1 MKKTAKIFCLILSLL
16 VCAFF
21 SACKV
26 NFNKLKISFCSASG
40 ESLNQVRLVIDEN
53 NNDELDKM
61 KIAVQFD
68 GIKEKDIGDVLISAL
83 PNDLVEI
90 GSVSYEGNKCF
101 FDVTAT
107 THGSGKIVAQHLTS
121 GKTESIDLVVDKKT
135 TKLTNVVDEY
145 AINIPETD
153 KQKFNF
159 NVTDL
164 ISQDG
169 TDKIGFKLVEGSSLP
184 TGVTLVGKTYN
195 STDLAVGVE
204 VGDKVEHGKS
214 VEVYPVSYMD
224 GYKELTEYK
233 SKKIKLVFVKPLTD
247 ATFVLD
253 TDDIHKQDGYLN
265 LNSVFHLIAKDTDLA
280 LGGNYQFNNIKF
292 DLKCTEN
299 ATIGENLIS
308 LADETKF
315 NYLQS
320 YYNVELGVPSEFSN
334 IIDAFE
340 VNKGQIII
348 EAKDYSNQVANITIS
363 LTPKIAGNLVKVT
376 KTVKIKCDVKP
387 TEYEISVQG
396 KIQQNNGTKNVYDI
410 DLYDFYNSAESA
422 YGASFTFKPIS
433 EYSYID
439 LKNLKIVVSPA
450 ILDVVRTTGTQQLG
464 TNILNATDEDKTGI
478 NIATNKYLLQFYLNG
493 RPIEFE
499 LDNQNNAVSEGIIYK
514 EDLARIQIKYT
525 EISENADT
533 EILNCFVENY
543 YSGEFE
549 YLKSIKPTR
558 ATLQFNHKDGIN
570 EIVVNAGVLTKG
582 AEKGQDRV
590 DTIKDNNEKEINVK
604 NLYLNRADK
613 NTNNVI
619 YIDEILGDKNKIVSS
634 ANIDVKVIGGGNYP
648 VKLLQNKDTS
658 IVPSREIVYSYSSDE
673 GIPERA
679 IMLKLNF
686 DEEGN
691 PTTDVGQYKI
701 VFTYADET
709 IYTIN
714 CLVYEK
720 LNLEQI
726 QYVVDGDN
734 SIIVNKT
741 FVDGAEKFEYPT
753 YSADYIV
760 KASATNTTNITITL
774 PKQFTLDY
782 IAGYEFGASYVD
794 SAGNVIGNVNDLI
807 TKIEAGNQ
815 LKLTFVKGSIN
826 NGALGYVQIAMRVK
840 TQSFNNI
847 LTKGDIYTTDD
858 VKIKFFVYEEITK
871 DKVSLNKTNIR
882 GYWSQLLSPYFKDDN
897 DNRSTANLQ
906 VNLTDANLWNYVQ
919 PQIQDENQ
927 YKIGMDLIA
936 LDSNAAYNSAEI
948 YYTADGVELPA
959 ENHNLEYF
967 NQHKN
972 ELFVKNTNVVWF
984 VEESQLISTTKQTQ
998 SGIGLEFSYGTLGST
1013 KFYVYAMIKQFNLPD
1028 IVLKCKVEIDEPIVT
1043 DNIYI
1048 TSETKQITGN
1058 QGKRVI
1064 SLKAGQEYVLQLDYY
1079 SKKFE
1084 ELPANERKITNTGFV
1099 MVVVD
1104 KAGNVHDSVVYVEN
1118 DKLIV
1123 RQDFSLTTDLSL
1135 IIFAKDALKAK
1146 LEDATYDLNNLS
1158 DLLMRNHNTAYTVID
1173 LVVANG
1179 TRQNPYAI
1187 FTEQDFWQIGENSLS
1202 KTKFYRLMS
1211 NIYLSTTKSIDDFSG
1226 GIDTVNNSTF
1236 YTIYGVKLNNN
1247 VPNLFTNLSGELN
1260 NICFEAKLNYNDY
1273 KTSNENSTQYLG
1285 LIDQTNENA
1294 KLNNVCA
1301 TIVGLSNSTGNHI
1314 ALNGNKDRPLYFG
1327 GLVGKNN
1334 GKIVYNLS
1342 TITGVDITA
1351 TIKGNYLFVGGVV
1364 GLNAGSVTGYAAT
1377 KTADGQ
1383 AINTTA
1389 QKVVFTSYVAN
1400 QGAVANLNISA
1411 SGFDYG
1417 AIGGVVGLNQG
1428 GLSNVYVAGKIL
1440 SYEGTLNNV
1449 GGVIGKNQQAENIVK
1464 VETLGPDVTKLTFAN
1479 ELEGNSKLV
1488 LQSLKSSV
1496 QIQANNN
1503 VGGITGVDEN
1513 GIYVQ
1518 SKYQILSS
1526 STFGIKANNN
1536 VGGIVGNATNT
1547 QLTYCSVYSYRWD
1560 YKNLSSIGVNST
1572 DNADITANT
1581 ASAGLIGYAMSSAD
1595 NIEQGDLV
1603 ITAIKNSSVN
1613 GYISGKQ
1620 INALVGKRS
1629 EKPNAVLD
1637 CYFAGNVKSNS
1648 QVGFKGDANG
1658 NAENE
1663 NVNYAYINSINT
1675 QIGTIVNAE
1684 GNIARQGWNKQTELN
1699 GELPYIL
1706 QQGEELKPVFDVA
1719 PTSITLTIKE
1729 EAKAT
1734 YGVKDNNAE
1743 YVKNLIN
1750 IDLYDYILNQ
1760 NSDTYLKDYQIQTER
1775 NTHSI
1780 SNIYEIK
1787 AEPANLLDEV
1797 RLSLSSSN
1805 VQTLMISNGNLV
1817 ARSSGAATIKF
1828 TSVLNKAVM
1837 ALTYVSVGK
1846 PIGETVKLELSRDGK
1861 SLEFVGSETKPTETQ
1876 TIALTKGEAV
1886 LLKYSA
1892 IGYDG
1897 NNDFDYVTNEQTY
1910 LRVKVSAWTNQSGTY
1925 VEDTT
1930 ININDYLLV
1939 SGVQLESNSVD
1950 LSYNTPFSIKAIQKI
1965 EDVKFKF
1972 AVTPY
1977 IKIDRYEKT
1986 SSQTIYFDVETASG
2000 ISAIALDSES
2010 IVLYPNDTTTI
2021 TAILTTDKQ
2030 FESETDIF
2038 NLINRITLNSTEI
2051 TNKNQLKKYLSVKQ
2065 IGELKNGIQIV
2076 KFTFVVPEDIVLNT
2090 NTSNTMYINFRA
2102 AENYNLGTGAESSLK
2117 LTLLK
2122 QRIDE
2127 IVVRNYVYERKAN
2140 GEFDF
2145 TKYYQNNT
2153 LRPVSEGLITIDIAP
2168 INGNYDYLEIS
2179 DITGTEEIVFVQTDG
2194 VHGRRILDDVVAS
2207 LDGKGIRLKSQ
2218 TGGGKIYLASMI
2230 DANYTNRKHTV
2241 QVRAYVDGQM
2251 IKSTTMQ
2258 VDVKML
2264 PEVNI
2269 YLVNKDGTIIRNTAT
2284 QYVAQNTKVRFKVET
2299 KNSDDIEP
2307 IINVKVGG
2315 STLEYVA
2322 EGNGFYSVNLP
2333 SYDDNSQKYLEI
2345 SATTQLTLNNGN
2357 VETSSSSQN
2366 YQIANFVIN
2375 NVSVT
2380 HSTTNNTQNKNETKI
2395 YGNLGANV
2403 PIEFYFKNAD
2413 LTYFDNLFEYTKA
2426 TYQDVVDINNWVDA
2440 SKQAIGNILTE
2451 INGANALNYLSFD
2464 ISNLKEDQDKYN
2476 LVNDD
2481 NVKQVVRKQDGK
2493 IVASVMIDGSIKV
2506 CLVEDLNIDLALTLP
2521 LRIEN
2526 NNFVIENS
2534 NPTLTLKYIYKLD
2547 FIEESSFL
2555 EPMAVRSEE
2564 DFVNMSSSGDYILA
2578 KDLTFDS
2585 YTPIDVNLNSFDGN
2599 GHTIT
2604 INSFGLFNQADIKA
2618 GLFNQIYEDMVV
2630 MNLNVKY
2637 NLGSNYSNI
2646 HYDLCNDAS
2655 NVSYTSASFGGITA
2669 TNNGVI
2675 TNCKVLGYVKLSASS
2690 VEQAVAD
2697 NSIDFNIGGLVCEN
2711 LETGKITNSASELQI
2726 TAKAN
2731 IAGVVYSNSG
2741 KIASTYF
2748 DANTGKGKIYAY
2760 NNDVTVPYTI
2770 QVAGFA
2776 LNNETSGEISMCYV
2790 ESQKTSNIGN
2800 ISAKDYSSG
2809 FVYTNSGSVYDCYAD
2824 IELIGGS
2831 SNNHIAGFVF
2841 ENSGSVKNS
2850 YSYINNG
2857 RKTNLISMFAPEKTT
2872 GIENCYEIK
2881 QDVAGY
2887 KNNVAGLTTISVLN
2901 RTYKESYPTFM
2912 FGNNT
2917 SAVWTKTSVGLP
2929 KLVATQEKVEFTGSA
2944 LPAGDENKQYPQT
2957 YYGLKNLQLQI
2968 VEVKNDLGV
2977 VVSREYKYNVVA
2989 NNFGDKQNPILIYN
3003 LATWDYYLGQSDPAN
3018 SYYGNT
3024 KYYFRMV
3031 NDIDFA
3037 SVYENPSTSS
3047 CAFNGNLQGNNMD
3060 IKNFKVYSSQNLSN
3074 IGLFG
3079 SLNSVNNLSVESSVR
3094 NIHLLP
3100 TSVNATRTQAVG
3112 SLAGIS
3118 ENYNLYNI
3126 QVEAQDLTI
3135 VGGNAVGG
3143 AVGFVRGRYDI
3154 DGISSNVGAY
3164 SSRSQQD
3171 NSYSVFMANYQNNGF
3186 VSSNLSSVY
3195 YAGGVFGIVDGITN
3209 QSKTNIDV
3217 DLDKDLQFVRHLSV
3231 DGNLIMAG
3239 ETVGATVGLV
3249 GKNTKLVDVSALITG
3264 GNFAGY
3270 QYSAGLVGENRGII
3284 SNAKVKLNS
3293 STLFNNSTNVSAG
3306 LVGFNFNGLIE
3317 NASIY
3322 MEIAKTNQSIVAG
3335 AVGRN
3340 LNGYISNITV
3350 DGKLSGYFVGGIVG
3364 ADYNTTTFANRSYY
3378 GGSGAIRL
3386 TEDDLIKMASSTF
3399 DVKFKNF
3406 SNLSLTKSLVDNF
3419 ILDLSSYYTI
3429 KQSGENESRLT
3440 PRKVFGLIVG
3450 LTDSNKTYAT
3460 NYGYDAQNK
3469 KFVVNGAFN
3478 INGIGCV
3485 QDSAIIESKTATFGL
3500 MNIVGN
3506 YDLPK
3511 DCKTDY
3517 AILYLVGAQVSS
3529 FDFWMYNLGYSS
3541 EVFAISKNSKNLT
3554 FTSSNE
3560 KPVYIKKVKDINHDG
3575 ALTKMSINDE
3585 YVLFDSETVLTDINL
3600 DILNNQNV
3608 LVDKAEGKE
3617 YVFSFD
3623 ATNKVLKLVEKVVEP

>member
-26 NFNKLKISFCSASG
+26 NFNNLKISFCSASG

-53 NNDELDKM
+53 NDVKLDNM

-107 THGSGKIVAQHLTS
+107 TQGSGKIVAQHLTS

-135 TKLTNVVDEY
+135 TTLTNIVDEY
-145 AINIPETD
+145 AIYIPETD
-153 KQKFNF
+153 KQEFNF

-169 TDKIGFKLVEGSSLP
+169 TDKIGFKLAEGSSLP
-184 TGVTLVGKTYN
+184 AGVTLVNKTYN
-195 STDLAVGVE
+195 STELAVGVE
-204 VGDKVEHGKS
+204 VGAKVEHGKS
-214 VEVYPVSYMD
+214 VEVYPISYMEE
-224 GYKELTEYK
+224 YQELTEYK
-233 SKKIKLVFVKPLTD
+233 TKKIKLVFVKPLTD

-253 TDDIHKQDGYLN
+253 TDDTHKQGGYLD

-280 LGGNYQFNNIKF
+280 TGGNYQFNNIKF
-292 DLKCTEN
+292 DLKCMEN
-299 ATIGENLIS
+299 ATIGEGLIS
-308 LADETKF
+308 LADETTF
-315 NYLQS
+315 NYLQN
-320 YYNVELGVPSEFSN
+320 YYNVEFGVSSEFSN
-334 IIDAFE
+334 IIDVFE

-348 EAKDYSNQVANITIS
+348 EAKDYSNQIANITIS

-410 DLYDFYNSAESA
+410 DLYDFYNSAESV

-464 TNILNATDEDKTGI
+464 TNKLNATDEEKIGV

-493 RPIEFE
+493 KPIEFE
-499 LDNQNNAVSEGIIYK
+499 LNNENNAVSEGIIYK
-514 EDLARIQIKYT
+514 EDLPRIQIKYT

-543 YSGEFE
+543 YSGEFD
-549 YLKSIKPTR
+549 YLKSIQSTR

-590 DTIKDNNEKEINVK
+590 DTIKDEYEREIKVE

-658 IVPSREIVYSYSSDE
+658 IVPSREIVYSYSTDE
-673 GIPERA
+673 GIPERS
-679 IMLKLNF
+679 IMLKLDF
-686 DEEGN
+686 DENGN
-691 PTTDVGQYKI
+691 PITDVGQYKI

-720 LNLEQI
+720 LELGQI
-726 QYVVDGDN
+726 KYVVDGDN

-741 FVDGAEKFEYPT
+741 SVDGVEKFEYPT

-760 KASATNTTNITITL
+760 KASTINTTNITITL

-782 IAGYEFGASYVD
+782 IVGYEFGVSYVD
-794 SAGNVIGNVNDLI
+794 SDGNIIGNVNDLI
-807 TKIEAGNQ
+807 TKIEAYNQ
-815 LKLTFVKGSIN
+815 LKLTFVNGSIN
-826 NGALGYVQIAMRVK
+826 NGALGYAQIAMRVK

-858 VKIKFFVYEEITK
+858 VTIKFFIYEEITK

-882 GYWSQLLSPYFKDDN
+882 GYWSQLLSPYFKDGN
-897 DNRSTANLQ
+897 DNRSIADLQ

-919 PQIQDENQ
+919 PQIQDEAQ
-927 YKIGMDLIA
+927 YKIGKDLIA
-936 LDSNAAYNSAEI
+936 LDANAAYNSTET
-948 YYTADGVELPA
+948 YYTADGVELA
-959 ENHNLEYF
+959 EENHNLEYF
-967 NQHKN
+967 KEHKN

-984 VEESQLISTTKQTQ
+984 VEANQLISTTKQTQ
-998 SGIGLEFSYGTLGST
+998 SGIDLEFSYGILGST

-1028 IVLKCKVEIDEPIVT
+1028 IILRCQVEIEEPIVT

-1064 SLKAGQEYVLQLDYY
+1064 SLKAGQEYVVQLDYY

-1084 ELPANERKITNTGFV
+1084 ELPANERKITNPGFV

-1104 KAGNVHDSVVYVEN
+1104 KAGNVHDSVVFVEN
-1118 DKLIV
+1118 EKLIV
-1123 RQDFSLTTDLSL
+1123 REDFSLTTDLSL

-1158 DLLMRNHNTAYTVID
+1158 NLLMKDHSSAYTVID

-1179 TRQNPYAI
+1179 TKQNPYSI
-1187 FTEQDFWQIGENSLS
+1187 FNEQDFWQIGENSLS
-1202 KTKFYRLMS
+1202 KTKYYRLMS

-1247 VPNLFTNLSGELN
+1247 VPNLFTNFSGELN
-1260 NICFEAKLNYNDY
+1260 NICFEARLNYNDY

-1285 LIDQTNENA
+1285 LIDQTNADA

-1301 TIVGLSNSTGNHI
+1301 TIVGISGGANSYI
-1314 ALNGNKDRPLYFG
+1314 ELNGNQYKSLYFG
-1327 GLVGKNN
+1327 GLVGLNN
-1334 GKIVYNLS
+1334 GEISYTLP
-1342 TITGVDITA
+1342 TITGVDLTA
-1351 TIKGNYLFVGGVV
+1351 SIKGDYLYFGGLV
-1364 GLNAGSVTGYAAT
+1364 GLNKGKMSGYASQLSEGEAGGT
-1377 KTADGQ
+1377 SQ
-1383 AINTTA
+1383 S
-1389 QKVVFTSYVAN
+1389 VVFTSYVAN

-1411 SGFDYG
+1411 SGFSNG
-1417 AIGGVVGLNQG
+1417 AVGGAVGLNQG
-1428 GLSNVYVAGKIL
+1428 GLSNVYVAGKISTL
-1440 SYEGTLNNV
+1440 EGTLNNV
-1449 GGVIGKNQQAENIVK
+1449 GGVIGKNVLAENGVD
-1464 VETLGPDVTKLTFAN
+1464 VEIFGSDVTNLTFAN
-1479 ELEGNSKLV
+1479 ENEGSSVVV
-1488 LQSLKSSV
+1488 LKNLKSSV

-1513 GIYVQ
+1513 GIYLQ
-1518 SKYQILSS
+1518 SKYQILSN

-1536 VGGIVGNATNT
+1536 VGGIVGNATNSK
-1547 QLTYCSVYSYRWD
+1547 LAYCSVYSYRWN
-1560 YKNLSSIGVNST
+1560 YQELASVG
-1572 DNADITANT
+1572 DNTADLADITANT
-1581 ASAGLIGYAMSSAD
+1581 ASAGLIGYAVSTAD
-1595 NIEQGDLV
+1595 YIKQGNL
-1603 ITAIKNSSVN
+1603 ITTAIKNSSVN
-1613 GYISGKQ
+1613 AYLAGEQ
-1620 INALVGKRS
+1620 INTIIGKRN

-1637 CYFAGNVKSNS
+1637 CYFVGNAKANNL
-1648 QVGFKGDANG
+1648 VGFKGDANG

-1663 NVNYAYINSINT
+1663 NVNYVYINAIDT

-1684 GNIARQGWNKQTELN
+1684 GNIARGGWNKQAELN

-1706 QQGEELKPVFDVA
+1706 KPGEEHKPIFDVA
-1719 PTSITLTIKE
+1719 PTSITLTIKD

-1743 YVKNLIN
+1743 YVKNLIH

-1760 NSDTYLKDYQIQTER
+1760 NSDTYLKDYQTQTER

-1797 RLSLSSSN
+1797 RLTLTSSN
-1805 VQTLMISNGNLV
+1805 AQTLMISNGNLV

-1828 TSVLNKAVM
+1828 TSVLNKAVT

-1861 SLEFVGSETKPTETQ
+1861 TLEFVGSETKPTETQ

-1892 IGYDG
+1892 IGYDS
-1897 NNDFDYVTNEQTY
+1897 NNGFDYITNEQTY
-1910 LRVKVSAWTNQSGTY
+1910 LSVKVSAWANQSGTY
-1925 VEDTT
+1925 VEDAT

-1939 SGVQLESNSVD
+1939 SGIQLENNSVD
-1950 LSYNTPFSIKAIQKI
+1950 LNYNTPFSVKAIQKI
-1965 EDVKFKF
+1965 ENVKFKF
-1972 AVTPY
+1972 EVTPY
-1977 IKIDRYEKT
+1977 IKIDRYEKF

-2000 ISAIALDSES
+2000 ISAIALGSES

-2021 TAILTTDKQ
+2021 TAILTTDKE
-2030 FESETDIF
+2030 FGLETDVF
-2038 NLINRITLNSTEI
+2038 NLVNRITLNSTEI
-2051 TNKNQLKKYLSVKQ
+2051 TNKDELKKYLSVKE
-2065 IGELKNGIQIV
+2065 IGTLNNGIQIV
-2076 KFTFVVPEDIVLNT
+2076 KFTFVVPADIVLNN

-2153 LRPVSEGLITIDIAP
+2153 LRPVNEGLLTIDIAP

-2207 LDGKGIRLKSQ
+2207 ADGKGIRLKSS
-2218 TGGGKIYLASMI
+2218 TGGGKIYLATMI
-2230 DANYTNRKHTV
+2230 DSNYTNRKHTV
-2241 QVRAYVDGQM
+2241 QVRAYVDDII

-2258 VDVKML
+2258 IDVKML
-2264 PEVNI
+2264 PEINI
-2269 YLVNKDGTIIRNTAT
+2269 YLVNKDGSINRSSAT
-2284 QYVAQNTKVRFKVET
+2284 QYVAQNTTVRFKVET
-2299 KNSDDIEP
+2299 RNSDDVEP
-2307 IINVKVGG
+2307 IVNVKVGD
-2315 STLEYVA
+2315 SNLTCTNL
-2322 EGNGFYSVNLP
+2322 GNGYYSVTLP
-2333 SYDDNSQKYLEI
+2333 AYDDTTQKYLEI
-2345 SATTQLTLNNGN
+2345 SATTQLTLDNGN
-2357 VETSSSSQN
+2357 VETSTSSQS
-2366 YQIANFVIN
+2366 YQITNFVIN

-2380 HSTTNNTQNKNETKI
+2380 HSTTNNVNGKATTKI

-2413 LTYFDNLFEYTKA
+2413 LTYFENEFEYTKD
-2426 TYQDVVDINNWVDA
+2426 TYDIVEINNWVDS
-2440 SKQAIGNILTE
+2440 SKKAICDILTE

-2464 ISNLKEDQDKYN
+2464 LSNLKDNEDKYN
-2476 LVNDD
+2476 LVNND
-2481 NVKQVVRKQDGK
+2481 NIKQVVRKQDGE
-2493 IVASVMIDGSIKV
+2493 IVASLTIDGSLKV
-2506 CLVEDLNIDLALTLP
+2506 CLTLTEDLDIDLVLTLP
-2521 LRIEN
+2521 VKIEN
-2526 NNFVIENS
+2526 NNFVIDRLNS
-2534 NPTLTLKYIYKLD
+2534 TLTLKYTYKLD

-2555 EPMAVRSEE
+2555 EPTAVRSEE
-2564 DFVNMSSSGDYILA
+2564 DFLNMSSGGDYILA
-2578 KDLTFDS
+2578 KDLIFDS
-2585 YTPIDVNLNSFDGN
+2585 YTPIDVDLNSFDGN

-2604 INSFGLFNQADIKA
+2604 INSFGLFSQAEIKA
-2618 GLFNQIYEDMVV
+2618 GLFNQIYEDMIV

-2637 NLGSNYSNI
+2637 NLGSSYSNL
-2646 HYDLCNDAS
+2646 HYDLCNDSS
-2655 NVSYTSASFGGITA
+2655 NVAYTSASFGGITA
-2669 TNNGVI
+2669 SNNGII
-2675 TNCKVLGYVKLSASS
+2675 TNCNVLGYIKLSASS
-2690 VEQAVAD
+2690 VEQAVVD
-2697 NSIDFNIGGLVCEN
+2697 NEIAFNIGGLVCEN
-2711 LETGKITNSASELQI
+2711 LETGRITNSASKLQI

-2741 KIASTYF
+2741 KIASTCF
-2748 DANTGKGKIYAY
+2748 DANTGNGKIYAY

-2770 QVAGFA
+2770 QVAGFV
-2776 LNNETSGEISMCYV
+2776 LDNETSGEISMCYV

-2809 FVYTNSGSVYDCYAD
+2809 FVYTNSGSIYDCYAD

-2901 RTYKESYPTFM
+2901 RTYKESYPSFM

-2917 SAVWTKTSVGLP
+2917 NAVWTKTSIGLP
-2929 KLVATQEKVEFTGSA
+2929 KLVATQEKVEFSGSA

-2957 YYGLKNLQLQI
+2957 YYGLKNLKLEEI
-2968 VEVKNDLGV
+2968 TIKNDFGV
-2977 VVSREYKYNVVA
+2977 VVSREYKYKVVA

-3003 LATWDYYLGQSDPAN
+3003 LATWDYYLGQTDPAN
-3018 SYYGNT
+3018 SYYNNT
-3024 KYYFRMV
+3024 KYYFRVV

-3047 CAFNGNLQGNNMD
+3047 CSFNGNLQGNNMD
-3060 IKNFKVYSSQNLSN
+3060 IQNFKVYSSQNLSS

-3112 SLAGIS
+3112 TLAGVS

-3126 QVEAQDLTI
+3126 QIEAQDLTI

-3143 AVGFVRGRYDI
+3143 AVGFVRGKYDI

-3171 NSYSVFMANYQNNGF
+3171 NSYSVFAANYQNNGF

-3195 YAGGVFGIVDGITN
+3195 YAGGVFGIIDGITN

-3231 DGNLIMAG
+3231 DGNLILAG
-3239 ETVGATVGLV
+3239 ETVGAAVGLV
-3249 GKNTKLVDVSALITG
+3249 GKNNKLVDISANITG

-3284 SNAKVKLNS
+3284 NNAKVQLKS
-3293 STLFNNSTNVSAG
+3293 STLFNNSTNVSSG
-3306 LVGFNFNGLIE
+3306 LVGFNFNGLIQ
-3317 NASIY
+3317 NATIY
-3322 MEIAKTNQSIVAG
+3322 AEIAKTNQSIVAG

-3350 DGKLSGYFVGGIVG
+3350 DGKFSGYFVGGVVG

-3378 GGSGAIRL
+3378 GSSGAIKI
-3386 TEDDLIKMASSTF
+3386 TEDDLIKMASSTY
-3399 DVKFKNF
+3399 DVEFKNF
-3406 SNLSLTKSLVDNF
+3406 SNLSLTKSCVDNF
-3419 ILDLSSYYTI
+3419 ILDLNSYYTI
-3429 KQSGENESRLT
+3429 KQSGENEVGLT
-3440 PRKVFGLIVG
+3440 PRKVFGLVVG

-3460 NYGYDAQNK
+3460 NYGYDAQSK
-3469 KFVVNGAFN
+3469 KFVVNGAFD
-3478 INGIGCV
+3478 INAIGCV
-3485 QDSAIIESKTATFGL
+3485 QDSTIIESKTVTFGL

-3506 YDLPK
+3506 YDLPA
-3511 DCKTDY
+3511 DCKTNY
-3517 AILYLVGAQVSS
+3517 AILYLVGTQVSS

-3541 EVFAISKNSKNLT
+3541 EVFAISNNSKNLT

-3560 KPVYIKKVKDINHDG
+3560 KPVYIKKVKDVNHDG
-3575 ALTKMSINDE
+3575 ALTKMSIGDE

-3600 DILNNQNV
+3600 EILNNQDV
-3608 LVDKAEGKE
+3608 LVDKIEGKE